1 MSPFT
6 AAGVARSRV
15 RRARWVA
22 VALRGLAQA
31 ACALLVLIVAGMVL
45 TLAVG
50 ARSTLF
56 SQGFRVLS
64 SSTWAPSSGH
74 FGALT
79 VLGNTLLTSAL
90 ALALAV
96 PGGFL
101 VALYVT
107 EFAPPRLRGPIASL
121 VEVLAAVPGVVYG
134 LWGVAVLVPFVR
146 DALRSP
152 HLASAEGTLGPTPA
166 SGFGVLTASLVL
178 ALMALPTITSV
189 MHDVISSVPAS
200 LREAGLALGGTRW
213 EVVRHVVLPHARA
226 GLFAAA
232 MLGLGRALGE
242 TMAVSMVIG
251 GSARSSLSLLA
262 PAHTAASLLLAE
274 LSGAEGT
281 HAAALSELGL
291 VLLVATV
298 AFNLGAHGVVRRTL
312 RQRTA
317 GLSTGP
323 SEGELGEAP

>member
-1 MSPFT
+1 MR
-6 AAGVARSRV
+6 AAREREPRVGGVTQRLA
-15 RRARWVA
+15 A
-22 VALRGLAQA
+22 ALRGLAQA
-31 ACALLVLIVAGMVL
+31 ACALLVLTVAVMVL
-45 TLAVG
+45 ALAVG
-50 ARSTLF
+50 ARGT
-56 SQGFRVLS
+56 LS
-64 SSTWAPSSGH
+64 SEGLRFLSTTTWDPAAER

-79 VLGNTLLTSAL
+79 VLGDTLLTSAL

-101 VALYVT
+101 VALYMT
-107 EFAPPRLRGPIASL
+107 EFAPPRLRGPLASL

-134 LWGVAVLVPFVR
+134 LWGVAVLVPAVR
-146 DALRSP
+146 AALTR
-152 HLASAEGTLGPTPA
+152 AEPGATPP
-166 SGFGVLTASLVL
+166 SGFGVLTAALVL
-178 ALMALPTITSV
+178 ALMAVPTITAV
-189 MHDVISSVPAS
+189 MRDVISSVPAS

-226 GLFAAA
+226 GLFAAV

-251 GSARSSLSLLA
+251 GSARAAPSLLA

-274 LSGAEGT
+274 LGGATGA
-281 HAAALSELGL
+281 HASALSELAL
-291 VLLVATV
+291 VLLVTTV

-312 RQRTA
+312 RRRSA

>member
-1 MSPFT
+1 MSRPVERVT
-6 AAGVARSRV
+6 RGVAVS
-15 RRARWVA
+15 
-22 VALRGLAQA
+22 LRGLAQA
-31 ACALLVLIVAGMVL
+31 ACVLLVATVAGMVVA
-45 TLAVG
+45 LALG
-50 ARSTLF
+50 AR
-56 SQGFRVLS
+56 GALS
-64 SSTWAPSSGH
+64 SEGLRFVSTSTWDPAAGS

-79 VLGNTLLTSAL
+79 VLADTWLTSAL

-107 EFAPPRLRGPIASL
+107 EFAPPRARGPLASL

-134 LWGVAVLVPFVR
+134 LWGIAVLVPFVR
-146 DALRSP
+146 EALARP
-152 HLASAEGTLGPTPA
+152 VHHDPRA
-166 SGFGVLTASLVL
+166 GFGVLSAALVL
-178 ALMALPTITSV
+178 ALMALPTITAV
-189 MHDVISSVPAS
+189 MRDVISAVPAS

-213 EVVRHVVLPHARA
+213 EVVRYVVLPHARA
-226 GLFAAA
+226 GLFAAV

-251 GSARSSLSLLA
+251 GSVRSASSLLT

-274 LSGAEGT
+274 LGGAEGA
-281 HAAALSELGL
+281 HASALSELGL
-291 VLLVATV
+291 VLLVTTV

-312 RQRTA
+312 RRRSA

>member
-1 MSPFT
+1 MRAAREPAPRVTGFT
-6 AAGVARSRV
+6 PRLAA
-15 RRARWVA
+15 
-22 VALRGLAQA
+22 ALRGLAQA
-31 ACALLVLIVAGMVL
+31 ACGLLVLTVAVMVL
-45 TLAVG
+45 ALALGARGTLASEG
-50 ARSTLF
+50 LRFLSTT
-56 SQGFRVLS
+56 
-64 SSTWAPSSGH
+64 TWDPAAGR

-79 VLGNTLLTSAL
+79 VLGDTWLTSAL

-96 PGGFL
+96 PGGLL

-107 EFAPPRLRGPIASL
+107 EFAPRRLRGPLASL

-134 LWGVAVLVPFVR
+134 LWGVAVLVPTVR
-146 DALRSP
+146 GAVTRP
-152 HLASAEGTLGPTPA
+152 GLGAAP
-166 SGFGVLTASLVL
+166 SGFGVLTAALVL
-178 ALMALPTITSV
+178 ALMALPTITAV
-189 MHDVISSVPAS
+189 MRDVISSVPAS

-213 EVVRHVVLPHARA
+213 EVVRHVVLPHARG
-226 GLFAAA
+226 GLFAAG

-251 GSARSSLSLLA
+251 GSARAAPSLLA

-274 LSGAEGT
+274 LGGATGA
-281 HAAALSELGL
+281 HASALSELAL
-291 VLLVATV
+291 VLLVTTV

-312 RQRTA
+312 RRRSA